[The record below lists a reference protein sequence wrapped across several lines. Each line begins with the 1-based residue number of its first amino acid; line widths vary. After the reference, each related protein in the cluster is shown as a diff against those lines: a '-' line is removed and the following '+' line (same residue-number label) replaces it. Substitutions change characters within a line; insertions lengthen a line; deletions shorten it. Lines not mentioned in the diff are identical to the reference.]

1 MYYVSEKLLDLKDVI
16 MLDKSFYRKTLT
28 NARLLAK
35 SYENQKVF
43 LYKISYIDE
52 WNDKIIFKP
61 VKQLKINFRR
71 N

>member
-1 MYYVSEKLLDLKDVI
+1 MYYVSEETLDLKTI
-16 MLDKSFYRKTLT
+16 FMLDKSFYRKTLT

-43 LYKISYIDE
+43 LYKILYIDE
-52 WNDKIIFKP
+52 WKDKIIFKP